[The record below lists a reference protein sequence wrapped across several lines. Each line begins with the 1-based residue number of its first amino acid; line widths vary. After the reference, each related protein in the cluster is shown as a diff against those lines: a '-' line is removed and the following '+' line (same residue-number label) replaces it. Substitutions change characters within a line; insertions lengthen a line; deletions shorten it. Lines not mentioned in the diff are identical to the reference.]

1 MAWRILSPVLR
12 RHNRLAEGW
21 DQRWLHPPLPR
32 ADLWLQAASAGEAYL
47 AREIIDTLNPSA
59 AIRVLVTTNTRQ
71 GLDIL
76 SQESPNRHVSSSNM
90 SVAARYFP
98 CDHPAL
104 MISAVASV
112 CPRLVGLL
120 ETELWPGLLA
130 ACRATETPAMMINGR
145 INLSSLRRY
154 RVWPDLW
161 QTIAPSH
168 ILAISSSDAHRF
180 SCLFPKTSISVMNNI
195 KFDQWAQEVG
205 NINADRLKRYFSAD
219 PLLAVFG
226 SIRQEEE
233 TAVQQ
238 MVTRI
243 RCRIPEAVIALFPRH
258 MGRMDNWRNYL
269 THQPFPWCARSRL
282 DGIVPP
288 GHIILWDKF
297 GELRDAYQLATTAF
311 VGGSL
316 APLGGQNFFE
326 PLGYGVAPVIG
337 PSWYNFSW
345 VGERIFK
352 DKLVYRAGGWK
363 SASDYMIN
371 AMKNPIPRSNIFQRV
386 KRFAQSHTGGTRQ
399 ACRVIESV
407 LHAGKPGC
415 PAVGMLPADTES
427 AERIRS
433 IER

>member
-1 MAWRILSPVLR
+1 MGVYGMAWRILSPVLR

-47 AREIIDTLNPSA
+47 AREIIDRLTPSA

-76 SQESPNRHVSSSNM
+76 SRVPPNRHASLSNM
-90 SVAARYFP
+90 IVSARYFP
-98 CDHPAL
+98 FDHPAL
-104 MISAVASV
+104 MTSAVASV

-130 ACRATETPAMMINGR
+130 ACRATETPTVVINGR

-154 RVWPDLW
+154 RVWPALW
-161 QTIAPSH
+161 QAIAPTR

-180 SCLFPKTSISVMNNI
+180 NSLFPKTSISVMNNV
-195 KFDQWAQEVG
+195 KFDQWARDVG
-205 NINADRLKRYFSAD
+205 NINADRLKRYFIPD

-226 SIRQEEE
+226 SIRQAEE

-238 MVTRI
+238 MVSRI
-243 RCRIPEAVIALFPRH
+243 RSRIPGAIIALFPRH
-258 MGRMDNWRNYL
+258 MDRMDRWRNYL
-269 THQPFPWCARSRL
+269 THHQFPWCDRSRL
-282 DGIVPP
+282 DGTALP
-288 GHIILWDKF
+288 GHIVLWDRF

-316 APLGGQNFFE
+316 APLGGQNFLE
-326 PLGYGVAPVIG
+326 PLGCGVTPVIG
-337 PSWYNFSW
+337 PSWHNFAW
-345 VGERIFK
+345 VGEQIFK
-352 DKLVYRAGGWK
+352 DKLVHRASGWE
-363 SASDYMIN
+363 SAADYMIN
-371 AMKNPIPRSNIFQRV
+371 AMKNPIPRSDILQRV

-399 ACRVIESV
+399 ACRTIESY
-407 LHAGKPGC
+407 LNTGKP
-415 PAVGMLPADTES
+415 
-427 AERIRS
+427 
-433 IER
+433 